1 MSTPDSV
8 INLREGI
15 IWRGSEWNLEAA
27 ASCGLQCSETHQL
40 LLRLLNTPI
49 HTSTHQLPS
58 IRQLFPPFQPLLSP
72 CLAVGKRVRFCPF
85 LSFSS
90 SEDMSLN
97 FNVGEYEY
105 HGKAKRKCKS
115 SSDNSKQNISKTWL
129 SQPSSPDSPPVESDA
144 RRSDSDLYRF
154 GLFQNTF

>member
-1 MSTPDSV
+1 MATLCWVSAKNTFVNSIFLAIQILSLSSYFAQARNRDYLFSKYPTWSAPDGV

-27 ASCGLQCSETHQL
+27 ASCALQCSETRQPAPL
-40 LLRLLNTPI
+40 CV
-49 HTSTHQLPS
+49 PS
-58 IRQLFPPFQPLLSP
+58 IHQSFHPLLSR
-72 CLAVGKRVRFCPF
+72 CLAVGKRGRFCPF

-115 SSDNSKQNISKTWL
+115 SQII
-129 SQPSSPDSPPVESDA
+129 
-144 RRSDSDLYRF
+144 
-154 GLFQNTF
+154 